1 MTVYVALLRGVNV
14 GATNRIKMAD
24 LQKALEAAGLRYFE
38 TYIQSGNLIFERSED
53 EDAVRL
59 KIEGT
64 IKQAFGLTIST
75 VVRSAD
81 ELTQLIQN
89 CPFTEEEIS
98 QAEAANTEGESLY
111 IALLQKAPLKEKT
124 ENLNRYITPDDS
136 FQIRNRDIYL
146 LLKHS
151 IRNSKLAG
159 ALDKLGVSLT
169 VRNYNTIQKLDEIA
183 NARNKPK

>member
-1 MTVYVALLRGVNV
+1 M
-14 GATNRIKMAD
+14 
-24 LQKALEAAGLRYFE
+24 
-38 TYIQSGNLIFERSED
+38 RS
-53 EDAVRL
+53 
-59 KIEGT
+59 T
-64 IKQAFGLTIST
+64 
-75 VVRSAD
+75 D
-81 ELTQLIQN
+81 ELDTVNPKL
-89 CPFTEEEIS
+89 PFHEEEIS